1 MHFDLSIQTIL
12 LLIVIFCF
20 STVEIS
26 AYTSNNTSTKSSE
39 YKIGDVRLLNPP
51 NRDAPTEVYVSFHL
65 QDVDEIDDQLE
76 TFHLV

>member
-1 MHFDLSIQTIL
+1 MNIKIENIFL
-12 LLIVIFCF
+12 VIFF
-20 STVEIS
+20 LGISIINAQSFGNDNSEST
-26 AYTSNNTSTKSSE
+26 E

>member
-1 MHFDLSIQTIL
+1 MSIINAQSF
-12 LLIVIFCF
+12 VNDNSE
-20 STVEIS
+20 ST
-26 AYTSNNTSTKSSE
+26 E

>member
-1 MHFDLSIQTIL
+1 MNIKIENIFL
-12 LLIVIFCF
+12 VIFF
-20 STVEIS
+20 LGISIINAQSFGNNNSEST
-26 AYTSNNTSTKSSE
+26 E